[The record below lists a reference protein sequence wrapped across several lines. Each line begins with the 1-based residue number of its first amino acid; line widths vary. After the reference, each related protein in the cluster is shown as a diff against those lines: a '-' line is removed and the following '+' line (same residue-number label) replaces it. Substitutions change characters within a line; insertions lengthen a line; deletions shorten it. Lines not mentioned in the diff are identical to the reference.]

1 MNLRVLRLDDFR
13 LFQQAECAFIDGWN
27 LLLGPNGAGK
37 SSLIEAAF
45 LLSHGRSFRAR
56 SRDAL
61 ARHGQGGYSV
71 FGEVM
76 SAGRP
81 ARLGLARR
89 QGRIEARID
98 GESAPIGDLM
108 RQVAV
113 VCFEPGSHELVSG
126 PSDVRRRCLD
136 WGVFHV
142 EHTFLAAWRRYQK
155 TLRQRNALLRG
166 DTRAGALEPWDIAL
180 AEAAMPLIAMRARY
194 FERFSAHAAAA
205 FGRFLPELGMAR
217 FSLSAPPMDVDA
229 LREALRQRR
238 DRDRL
243 RGHTSVGP
251 HRTDWTFSF
260 GETGRR
266 EHLSRGQEKLCALAL
281 ALAQAQLFAAERG
294 EWPILCLDDLASEV
308 DAEHLQRVLD
318 VLDAQPLQ
326 ILLTGT
332 ALPTGM
338 DGRRRATATFH
349 VEQGRI
355 ERLL

>member
-1 MNLRVLRLDDFR
+1 MKLRVLRLDDFR
-13 LFQQAECAFIDGWN
+13 LFDQAEIVLIEGWN

-37 SSLIEAAF
+37 SSVVEAAF

-56 SRDAL
+56 SREAL
-61 ARHGQGGYSV
+61 TRHGRAGYAV
-71 FGEVM
+71 FGEIV
-76 SAGRP
+76 AEDLVR
-81 ARLGLARR
+81 RVGLARR
-89 QGRIEARID
+89 QGRVEARID
-98 GESAPIGDLM
+98 GETAPIGDLM
-108 RQVAV
+108 QHAAV

-126 PSDVRRRCLD
+126 PSEIRRRCLD

-142 EHTFLAAWRRYQK
+142 EHAFLGAWRRYQK

-166 DTRAGALEPWDIAL
+166 DTGAGALDPWDFEL
-180 AEAAMPLIAMRARY
+180 AEAAVPLIAMRARY
-194 FERFSAHAAAA
+194 FEAFSAQARAA
-205 FGRFLPELGMAR
+205 FALFLPELGAAE
-217 FSLSAPPMDVDA
+217 FSLSAPPADA
-229 LREALRQRR
+229 DELRDALRQRR
-238 DRDRL
+238 ERDRL

-260 GETGRR
+260 GEAGRR

-281 ALAQAQLFAAERG
+281 ALAQARLFAAQRG

-318 VLDAQPLQ
+318 ALDGLPMQV
-326 ILLTGT
+326 LLTGT
-332 ALPTGM
+332 ALPAGL
-338 DGRRRATATFH
+338 DRLARASARFH